1 MSTGAATEFSW
12 SGSAAFLNKERPAS
26 EKGTWTNKRSDIHG
40 LLPWLAEGHAISCPI
55 GINITDQPNYPGPAD
70 PTQGPY
76 RRNPRGCE
84 RQNDNA
90 LASALL
96 VFDLDGDAT
105 LEVLKATAFAKTKA
119 MAMTTSARHLRVEV
133 DGVLQHRLRLFLVIE
148 GGVVQLFFD
157 NPLYRNPFWLLEE
170 VRAALLTELCS
181 DLGIEK
187 LVDECGSDPARLW
200 YGNTGPSHMVGGKYP
215 NSPAGPLEQIII
227 GNTIPM
233 AFVEQVFAE
242 TEHKHRISEDDDTA
256 VEDLPVGTPQQL
268 QTATHILSNRVLSD
282 ERAADYSQWIRLLYA
297 IKKLDPDGDHLLEPF
312 LKFSEQSPHH
322 DACIEDIVSRLDQL
336 PDADEIFIGIT
347 AIKEAATEDSPGW
360 EAACPSIGSS
370 TIDPSTR
377 GFITTGMD
385 GPMLVHLRKMYEKAG
400 REMPDYIEAI
410 PKSPAKDRPVS
421 TSRRRRPSSI
431 RSLLRKQPRS
441 NNHRR
446 TSSIELPSH
455 HTDAF
460 NGYDTP
466 TKNSTIN
473 DKNSDF

>member
-1 MSTGAATEFSW
+1 
-12 SGSAAFLNKERPAS
+12 
-26 EKGTWTNKRSDIHG
+26 
-40 LLPWLAEGHAISCPI
+40 
-55 GINITDQPNYPGPAD
+55 
-70 PTQGPY
+70 
-76 RRNPRGCE
+76 
-84 RQNDNA
+84 
-90 LASALL
+90 
-96 VFDLDGDAT
+96 
-105 LEVLKATAFAKTKA
+105 
-119 MAMTTSARHLRVEV
+119 
-133 DGVLQHRLRLFLVIE
+133 
-148 GGVVQLFFD
+148 
-157 NPLYRNPFWLLEE
+157 
-170 VRAALLTELCS
+170 
-181 DLGIEK
+181 
-187 LVDECGSDPARLW
+187 
-200 YGNTGPSHMVGGKYP
+200 MVGGKYP
-215 NSPAGPLEQIII
+215 NTPAGPLEQIVI

-242 TEHKHRISEDDDTA
+242 TENKHRISEDDDIA
-256 VEDLPVGTPQQL
+256 VEDLPVRTPKQL
-268 QTATHILSNRVLSD
+268 QTAAYILSNKVLSD
-282 ERAADYSQWIRLLYA
+282 ERAADYGQWIRLLHA

-312 LKFSEQSPHH
+312 LKFSQQSPHH

-400 REMPDYIEAI
+400 REMPDYMDVI
-410 PKSPAKDRPVS
+410 PKAPAKCKPVS

-441 NNHRR
+441 NNYRR
-446 TSSIELPSH
+446 ASSIELANH
-455 HTDAF
+455 HTDEF

-466 TKNSTIN
+466 TRHSTIN